1 MSPLPRPAA
10 AYYLIPN
17 LQTIVTREE
26 SHPGNK
32 HIPLQADD
40 SFYRRCCA
48 SPEQEIL
55 SSSSILV
62 YHALDGRP
70 HLALWLPLDHR
81 ELNNAWRQASYRISK
96 TENLKKQQN
105 DVHIVQRRTLG
116 DITNARQPTTAI
128 ADELIETKE
137 NLHRTEED
145 RKRDHRN
152 ALRRASYQR
161 KKDRDLQEENFRALN
176 LSDNPYSSDYI
187 TLVNNETVFTATT
200 TVTSGLV
207 YDNTFKADDHFNV
220 LEEISQLIEEER
232 KRDHRNALRRA
243 SYRRKKDQLAANG
256 NKNPLSTSGSEPPN
270 DALDG
275 ATVVKDYAETT
286 KEQFNTQRRGAYR
299 KKRTRILCCCKRF
312 ISPP

>member
-1 MSPLPRPAA
+1 M
-10 AYYLIPN
+10 
-17 LQTIVTREE
+17 
-26 SHPGNK
+26 
-32 HIPLQADD
+32 
-40 SFYRRCCA
+40 
-48 SPEQEIL
+48 
-55 SSSSILV
+55 
-62 YHALDGRP
+62 
-70 HLALWLPLDHR
+70 
-81 ELNNAWRQASYRISK
+81 
-96 TENLKKQQN
+96 
-105 DVHIVQRRTLG
+105 HIVQRRTLG

-176 LSDNPYSSDYI
+176 LS
-187 TLVNNETVFTATT
+187 VFTATT

-207 YDNTFKADDHFNV
+207 YDNTFKDDHFNV

-256 NKNPLSTSGSEPPN
+256 NKNPLSTSDVGSEPPN